1 MQGLFKNIA
10 KKLALGVV
18 ELYKIERQLKFE
30 DFVFPYGKLN
40 KDNRW
45 VKLSEIIPWDE
56 IEIKYAKKFK
66 KKGNPAKNIRIAL
79 GSLIIQ
85 QTLNCS
91 DRELVNQVTENP
103 YLQFFIGLKEFQEK
117 APFSASVLVDFR
129 KRFSSEFLSEI
140 NELIIESESPK
151 DDDKDGSNDDS
162 NNKGTVIMDATCV
175 PSDISYPQD
184 LNLLNESRENL
195 EKIIDELHK
204 KTKGKKPRTYRE
216 IARAEFLN
224 ISKARRKPAKKLRKA
239 IRKQLGYIHRDL
251 GYINNMSKD
260 GALLNDKQK
269 EKIDI
274 ITNIY
279 SQQKEMFDNKK
290 HSVKD
295 RIVSLS
301 QPYVRPIVRGKASAK
316 TEFGAKVEISV
327 IDGFSR
333 VEFLSWDAY
342 NECDSLKTIV
352 ERFKERTGHYPER
365 VLADKIYRNRNNLN
379 YCKSNGIRLS
389 GPNLGRPRKDNVYD
403 KKLEYIDLCDRNEV
417 EGKFGEGKRKYGLNR
432 ILTKLKETSE
442 CVINI
447 AFIVSNLNKRLRS
460 LIKFI
465 LNFIF
470 QFIFDKNYNYK
481 KSRVC

>member
-1 MQGLFKNIA
+1 M
-10 KKLALGVV
+10 
-18 ELYKIERQLKFE
+18 YKTEQQLKFE

-40 KDNRW
+40 EDNRW
-45 VKLSEIIPWDE
+45 VKLSKIIPWDE

-91 DRELVNQVTENP
+91 DRELVNQVSENP

-129 KRFSSEFLSEI
+129 KRFSSKFLSEI
-140 NELIIESESPK
+140 NELIIESGSK
-151 DDDKDGSNDDS
+151 DNDSDKTDDDS
-162 NNKGTVIMDATCV
+162 NDTSGNNGTIIMDATCV

-184 LNLLNESRENL
+184 LNLLNEARENL
-195 EKIIDELHK
+195 EKIIDNLNK
-204 KTKGKKPRTYRE
+204 DFKGKKPRTYRKV
-216 IARAEFLN
+216 ARNEFLK
-224 ISKARRKPAKKLRKA
+224 ISKARKKPTKKLRKV

-251 GYINNMSKD
+251 GYINNMSE
-260 GALLNDKQK
+260 GGTLLTDKQK

-274 ITNIY
+274 IINVY
-279 SQQKEMFDNKK
+279 NQQKEMFDNKK

-295 RIVSLS
+295 RIVSLT

-327 IDGFSR
+327 INGFSR
-333 VEFLSWDAY
+333 IEFLSWDAY
-342 NECDSLKTIV
+342 NECDSLETIV
-352 ERFKERTGHYPER
+352 ERFKERNGHYPER
-365 VLADKIYRNRNNLN
+365 VLADKIYRNRDNLN
-379 YCKSNGIRLS
+379 YCKSKGIRLS

-403 KKLEYIDLCDRNEV
+403 KKIEYIDLCDRNEV

-460 LIKFI
+460 LIKVM
-465 LNFIF
+465 LNFILKL
-470 QFIFDKNYNYK
+470 IFDENYNYK
-481 KSRVC
+481 KYRVC

>member
-1 MQGLFKNIA
+1 MQGLFKNIV

-30 DFVFPYGKLN
+30 DFIFPYGKLN
-40 KDNRW
+40 KNNRW
-45 VKLSEIIPWDE
+45 IKLSEIIPWDE

-151 DDDKDGSNDDS
+151 DDDNDEPNGDS
-162 NNKGTVIMDATCV
+162 NNKGTIIMDATCV

-195 EKIIDELHK
+195 EKIIDELHEII
-204 KTKGKKPRTYRE
+204 KGKKPRTYRKV
-216 IARAEFLN
+216 ARSEYLKV
-224 ISKARRKPAKKLRKA
+224 SKARKKPAKKLRKA
-239 IRKQLGYIHRDL
+239 IRKQLGYIQRDL
-251 GYINNMSKD
+251 GHINNMSKN
-260 GALLNDKQK
+260 GSLLTDKQK

-279 SQQKEMFDNKK
+279 NQQKEMFDNKK
-290 HSVKD
+290 HSIKN

-342 NECDSLKTIV
+342 NECDSLQTIV
-352 ERFKERTGHYPER
+352 ERFKERTGYYPQR

-379 YCKSNGIRLS
+379 YCKINGIRLS
-389 GPNLGRPRKDNVYD
+389 GPNLGRPRKDNYYD
-403 KKLEYIDLCDRNEV
+403 KKIEYIDLCDRNEV

-460 LIKFI
+460 LIKVI